1 MRQPNIGE
9 ILQEKYSA
17 YNNSTRLKEKIHKI
31 RGEGTDALDRL
42 SNDVD
47 LILLL
52 RSSYLPYTKYQEGFN
67 VPHYSLLK
75 IFFIVKK
82 EIYMTSLIW

>member
-1 MRQPNIGE
+1 MILFLAYNDKVVAFLRQPNIGE
-9 ILQEKYSA
+9 ILQEKYFS

-47 LILLL
+47 LIILL
-52 RSSYLPYTKYQEGFN
+52 RSSYLPYTKYQKDFN
-67 VPHYSLLK
+67 VPH
-75 IFFIVKK
+75 
-82 EIYMTSLIW
+82 

>member
-1 MRQPNIGE
+1 MILFLAYNDKVVAFLRQPNIGE
-9 ILQEKYSA
+9 ILQEKYSS

-47 LILLL
+47 LIILL
-52 RSSYLPYTKYQEGFN
+52 RSSYLPYTKYQKDCN
-67 VPHYSLLK
+67 VPH
-75 IFFIVKK
+75 
-82 EIYMTSLIW
+82 

>member
-1 MRQPNIGE
+1 MILFLAYNDKVVAFLRQPNIGE
-9 ILQEKYSA
+9 ILQEKYSS

-47 LILLL
+47 LIILL
-52 RSSYLPYTKYQEGFN
+52 RSSYLPYTKYQKDFN
-67 VPHYSLLK
+67 EPH
-75 IFFIVKK
+75 
-82 EIYMTSLIW
+82 

>member
-1 MRQPNIGE
+1 MILFLAYNDKVVAFLRQTNIGE
-9 ILQEKYSA
+9 ILQEKYSS

-47 LILLL
+47 LIILL
-52 RSSYLPYTKYQEGFN
+52 RSSYLPYTKYQKDFN
-67 VPHYSLLK
+67 VPH
-75 IFFIVKK
+75 
-82 EIYMTSLIW
+82 